1 MRQAFE
7 VQWEVT
13 TNQEVP
19 RDFPKYTKC
28 KESPLLSERYKL
40 CGAANGF
47 DTKPITI
54 QVDPWTGRL
63 ESPLR
68 FTVVSKKQVRDKKDK
83 VRILK

>member
-1 MRQAFE
+1 M
-7 VQWEVT
+7 QWEVP
-13 TNQEVP
+13 TNLEVP
-19 RDFPKYTKC
+19 RDFANYTKC

-47 DTKPITI
+47 DTKPVTI

-68 FTVVSKKQVRDKKDK
+68 FTVVAQVKDKKDK